1 MNNHKLTSAEYLFVG
16 SMLFGM
22 LFGAGNLIFPVHM
35 GQLAGAHFWSA
46 NIGFIATGVLM
57 PFLALIAFGLSGSGS
72 LEELAGNVH
81 PVFARVFTVMLYL
94 TIGPAFAL
102 PRTATVSYQIGIVPF
117 VGENQTLILAG
128 FTFLFMA
135 VALLFSLKPSKL
147 VVYIGKFLNPV
158 FLAFLAILVA
168 VALVHPM
175 GSIAGSLPQG
185 DYVDH
190 AFLTGFK
197 EGYNTMDVLAMLAF
211 SVVVI
216 DTLKNLG
223 VRDVATISVDLLKVG
238 VIVVFLMSL
247 IYTLITWLGTSSLG
261 QLAVSANG
269 GIALAQIAHGYFGP
283 VGGMLLAAI
292 VTFACLKTAIGLI
305 TACANTFQELFPGTL
320 GYKAYCVVFAGV
332 SFLIGNVGLT
342 QIIVLAVPILMF
354 LYPMA
359 ITLILSSFAS
369 ALLGKDRRL
378 YRWPMVLA
386 GVAAF
391 GDALS
396 VLPKGL
402 QGTAPVQALLGCY
415 HQLPLFS
422 LGMSWLLP
430 TLAALAAAAAAVKLS
445 GGKQ

>member
-1 MNNHKLTSAEYLFVG
+1 MEHRLTSAEYLFVG

-35 GQLAGAHFWSA
+35 GQLAGSHFWSA
-46 NIGFIATGVLM
+46 NIGFISTGVLM

-81 PVFARVFTVMLYL
+81 PAFARIFTVLLYL

-117 VGENQTLILAG
+117 VGENQTLFLAG

-147 VVYIGKFLNPV
+147 IVYIGKFLNPV
-158 FLAFLAILVA
+158 FLAFLAVLVA

-175 GSIAGSLPQG
+175 GSIAGSIPQG
-185 DYVDH
+185 AYVEH

-216 DTLKNLG
+216 NTLKDLG
-223 VRDVATISVDLLKVG
+223 VTDPRTISVDLLKVG
-238 VIVVFLMSL
+238 IIVVFLMSL

-269 GIALAQIAHGYFGP
+269 GIALAQIAHSYFGP

-305 TACANTFQELFPGTL
+305 TACANTFRELFPGSL
-320 GYKAYCVVFAGV
+320 SYKAYCVLFAGI

-359 ITLILSSFAS
+359 ITLILASFAS
-369 ALLGKDRRL
+369 AFLGKDRRL
-378 YRWPMVLA
+378 YRWPMLLA
-386 GVAAF
+386 GAAAF

-396 VLPKGL
+396 ALPKGL
-402 QGTAPVQALLGCY
+402 QETGPVQSLLGCY
-415 HQLPLFS
+415 HQLPLFA

-430 TLAALAAAAAAVKLS
+430 TLAALAAAAAAVKLT
-445 GGKQ
+445 GTNR

>member
-1 MNNHKLTSAEYLFVG
+1 MDHKLTSAEYLFVG

-46 NIGFIATGVLM
+46 NIGFISTGVLM

-81 PVFARVFTVMLYL
+81 PVFARIFTVLLYL

-117 VGENQTLILAG
+117 VGENQTLFLAG

-216 DTLKNLG
+216 NTLKDLG
-223 VRDVATISVDLLKVG
+223 VRDVENISVDLLKVG

-269 GIALAQIAHGYFGP
+269 GIALAQIAHAYFGP

-305 TACANTFQELFPGTL
+305 TACANTFRELFPGSL
-320 GYKAYCVVFAGV
+320 GYKAYCVLFAGI

-359 ITLILSSFAS
+359 ITLILASFAS

-378 YRWPMVLA
+378 YRWPMLLA
-386 GVAAF
+386 GLAAF

-396 VLPKGL
+396 ALPKGL
-402 QGTAPVQALLGCY
+402 QETGPVQALLGCY
-415 HQLPLFS
+415 HQLPLFA

-430 TLAALAAAAAAVKLS
+430 TLVALAAAAAAVKLT
-445 GGKQ
+445 GTNR

>member
-1 MNNHKLTSAEYLFVG
+1 MDHKLTSAEYLFVG

-46 NIGFIATGVLM
+46 NIGFISTGVLM

-81 PVFARVFTVMLYL
+81 PVFARIFTVLLYL

-117 VGENQTLILAG
+117 VGENQTLFLAG

-135 VALLFSLKPSKL
+135 AALLFSLKPSKL
-147 VVYIGKFLNPV
+147 VVYIGKFLNPI

-168 VALVHPM
+168 VALV
-175 GSIAGSLPQG
+175 
-185 DYVDH
+185 
-190 AFLTGFK
+190 LTGFK

-216 DTLKNLG
+216 NTLKDLG
-223 VRDVATISVDLLKVG
+223 VRDVENISVDLLKVG

-269 GIALAQIAHGYFGP
+269 GIALAQIAHAYFGP

-305 TACANTFQELFPGTL
+305 TACANTFRELFPGSL
-320 GYKAYCVVFAGV
+320 GYKAYCVLFAGI

-359 ITLILSSFAS
+359 ITLILASFAS

-378 YRWPMVLA
+378 YRWPMLLA
-386 GVAAF
+386 GLAAF

-396 VLPKGL
+396 ALPKGL
-402 QGTAPVQALLGCY
+402 QETGPVQTLLGCY
-415 HQLPLFS
+415 HQLPLFA

-430 TLAALAAAAAAVKLS
+430 TLAALAAAAAAVKLT
-445 GGKQ
+445 GTNR

>member
-1 MNNHKLTSAEYLFVG
+1 MEHRLTSAEYLFVG

-35 GQLAGAHFWSA
+35 GQLAGSHFWSA
-46 NIGFIATGVLM
+46 NIGFISTGVLM

-81 PVFARVFTVMLYL
+81 PAFARIFTVLLYL

-117 VGENQTLILAG
+117 VGENQTLFLAG

-147 VVYIGKFLNPV
+147 IVYIGKFLNPV
-158 FLAFLAILVA
+158 FLAFLAVLVA

-175 GSIAGSLPQG
+175 GSIAGSIPQG
-185 DYVDH
+185 AYVEH

-216 DTLKNLG
+216 NTLKDLG
-223 VRDVATISVDLLKVG
+223 VTDPRTISVDLLKVG
-238 VIVVFLMSL
+238 IIVVFLMSL

-269 GIALAQIAHGYFGP
+269 GIALAQIAHSYFGP

-305 TACANTFQELFPGTL
+305 TACANTFRELFPGSL
-320 GYKAYCVVFAGV
+320 SYKAYCVLFAGI

-359 ITLILSSFAS
+359 ITLILASFAS

-378 YRWPMVLA
+378 YRWPMLLA
-386 GVAAF
+386 GAAAF

-396 VLPKGL
+396 ALPKGL
-402 QGTAPVQALLGCY
+402 QETGPVQSLLGCY
-415 HQLPLFS
+415 HQLPLFA

-430 TLAALAAAAAAVKLS
+430 TLAALAAAAAAVKLT
-445 GGKQ
+445 GTNQ

>member
-1 MNNHKLTSAEYLFVG
+1 
-16 SMLFGM
+16 MLFGM

-35 GQLAGAHFWSA
+35 GQLAGSHFWSA
-46 NIGFIATGVLM
+46 NIGFISTGVLM

-81 PVFARVFTVMLYL
+81 PAFARIFTVLLYL

-117 VGENQTLILAG
+117 VGENQTLFLAG

-147 VVYIGKFLNPV
+147 IVYIGKFLNPV
-158 FLAFLAILVA
+158 FLAFLAVLVA

-175 GSIAGSLPQG
+175 GSIAGSIPQG
-185 DYVDH
+185 AYVEH

-216 DTLKNLG
+216 NTLKDLG
-223 VRDVATISVDLLKVG
+223 VTDPRTISVDLLKVG
-238 VIVVFLMSL
+238 IIVVFLMSL

-269 GIALAQIAHGYFGP
+269 GIALAQIAHSYFGP

-305 TACANTFQELFPGTL
+305 TACANTFRELFPGSL
-320 GYKAYCVVFAGV
+320 SYKTYCVLFAGI

-359 ITLILSSFAS
+359 ITLILASFAS

-378 YRWPMVLA
+378 YRWPMLLA
-386 GVAAF
+386 GAAAF

-396 VLPKGL
+396 ALPKGL
-402 QGTAPVQALLGCY
+402 QEIGPVQGLLGCY
-415 HQLPLFS
+415 HQLPLFA

-430 TLAALAAAAAAVKLS
+430 PWRLWLLPR
-445 GGKQ
+445 QR

>member
-1 MNNHKLTSAEYLFVG
+1 
-16 SMLFGM
+16 MLFGM

-35 GQLAGAHFWSA
+35 GQLAGSHFWSA
-46 NIGFIATGVLM
+46 NIGFISTGVLM

-81 PVFARVFTVMLYL
+81 PAFARIFTVLLYL

-117 VGENQTLILAG
+117 VGENQTLFLAG

-175 GSIAGSLPQG
+175 GSIAGSIPQG
-185 DYVDH
+185 AYVEH

-216 DTLKNLG
+216 NTLKDLG
-223 VRDVATISVDLLKVG
+223 VTDPRTISVDLLKVG
-238 VIVVFLMSL
+238 IIVVFLMSL

-269 GIALAQIAHGYFGP
+269 GIALAQIAHSYFGP

-305 TACANTFQELFPGTL
+305 TACANTFRELFPGSL
-320 GYKAYCVVFAGV
+320 SYKAYCVLFAGI

-359 ITLILSSFAS
+359 ITLILASFAS
-369 ALLGKDRRL
+369 AFLGKDRRL
-378 YRWPMVLA
+378 YRWPMLLA
-386 GVAAF
+386 GAAAF

-396 VLPKGL
+396 ALPKGL
-402 QGTAPVQALLGCY
+402 QETGPVQSLLGCY
-415 HQLPLFS
+415 HQLPLFA

-430 TLAALAAAAAAVKLS
+430 TLAALAAAAAAVKLT
-445 GGKQ
+445 GTNR

>member
-1 MNNHKLTSAEYLFVG
+1 
-16 SMLFGM
+16 MLFGM

-35 GQLAGAHFWSA
+35 DQLAGSHFWSA
-46 NIGFIATGVLM
+46 NIGFISTGVLM

-81 PVFARVFTVMLYL
+81 PAFARIFTVLLYL

-117 VGENQTLILAG
+117 VGENQTLFLAG

-147 VVYIGKFLNPV
+147 IVYIGKFLNPV
-158 FLAFLAILVA
+158 FLAFLAVLVA

-175 GSIAGSLPQG
+175 GSIAGSIPQG
-185 DYVDH
+185 AYVEH

-216 DTLKNLG
+216 NTLKDLG
-223 VRDVATISVDLLKVG
+223 VTDPRTISVDLLKVG
-238 VIVVFLMSL
+238 IIVVFLMSL

-269 GIALAQIAHGYFGP
+269 GIALAQIAHSYFGP

-305 TACANTFQELFPGTL
+305 TACANTFRELFPGSL
-320 GYKAYCVVFAGV
+320 SYKTYCVLFAGI

-359 ITLILSSFAS
+359 ITLILASFAS
-369 ALLGKDRRL
+369 ALLGKDQRL
-378 YRWPMVLA
+378 YRWPMLLA
-386 GVAAF
+386 GAAAF

-396 VLPKGL
+396 ALPKGL
-402 QGTAPVQALLGCY
+402 QEIGPVQGLLGCY
-415 HQLPLFS
+415 HQLPLFA

-430 TLAALAAAAAAVKLS
+430 PWRLWLLPR
-445 GGKQ
+445 QR

>member
-1 MNNHKLTSAEYLFVG
+1 MNKKLTHAEYIFIG

-35 GQLAGAHFWSA
+35 GQLAGSHFWGA
-46 NIGFIATGVLM
+46 NFGFISTGVFL
-57 PFLALIAFGLSGSGS
+57 PFLALIAFGLSGSSS

-81 PVFARVFTVMLYL
+81 PAFARIFTVLLYL

-102 PRTATVSYQIGIVPF
+102 PRTATVSYQIGIAPF
-117 VGENQTLILAG
+117 VGDQPLLLAA
-128 FTFLFMA
+128 FTFVFMA

-147 VVYIGKFLNPV
+147 IVYIGKGLNPI
-158 FLAFLAILVA
+158 FLAFLAILMA
-168 VALVHPM
+168 AALISPM
-175 GSIAGSLPQG
+175 GSISAALPQG
-185 DYVDH
+185 DYVAH

-223 VRDVATISVDLLKVG
+223 ITDTGNITKDLLKVG
-238 VIVVFLMSL
+238 IIVVFLMAL
-247 IYTLITWLGTSSLG
+247 LYTLITWLGTSSAG
-261 QLAVSANG
+261 QLPVSANG
-269 GIALAQIAHGYFGP
+269 GIALAQITQAYFGP
-283 VGGMLLAAI
+283 VGGVLLAAI

-305 TACANTFQELFPGTL
+305 TSCSNTFLGLFPGSL
-320 GYKAYCVVFAGV
+320 EYKPYCVVFAGV

-359 ITLILSSFAS
+359 ITLILSSFAC
-369 ALLGKDRRL
+369 ALFGKDRRL
-378 YRWPMVLA
+378 YRWPMLLA
-386 GVAAF
+386 GIAAF
-391 GDALS
+391 GDMLS
-396 VLPKGL
+396 ALPKGVQSL
-402 QGTAPVQALLGCY
+402 GAVQGLLGLY
-415 HQLPLFS
+415 RQLPLFS

-430 TLAALAAAAAAVKLS
+430 TLAALVAAVAVVKFS
-445 GGKQ
+445 GQKA

>member
-1 MNNHKLTSAEYLFVG
+1 MDHKLTSAEYLFVG

-46 NIGFIATGVLM
+46 NIGFISTGVLM

-81 PVFARVFTVMLYL
+81 PVFARIFTVLLYL

-117 VGENQTLILAG
+117 VGENQTLFLAG

-135 VALLFSLKPSKL
+135 TALLFSLKPSKL
-147 VVYIGKFLNPV
+147 VVYIGKFLNPI

-175 GSIAGSLPQG
+175 GSIAGSFPQG
-185 DYVDH
+185 AYVEH

-216 DTLKNLG
+216 NTLKDLG
-223 VRDVATISVDLLKVG
+223 VRDVENISVDLLKVG

-269 GIALAQIAHGYFGP
+269 GIALAQIAHAYFGP

-305 TACANTFQELFPGTL
+305 TA
-320 GYKAYCVVFAGV
+320 YCVLFAGI

-359 ITLILSSFAS
+359 ITLILASFAS

-378 YRWPMVLA
+378 YRWPMLLA
-386 GVAAF
+386 GLAAF

-396 VLPKGL
+396 ALPKGL
-402 QGTAPVQALLGCY
+402 QETGPVQALLGCY
-415 HQLPLFS
+415 HQLPLFT

-430 TLAALAAAAAAVKLS
+430 TLAALAAAAAAVKLT
-445 GGKQ
+445 GTNR

>member
-1 MNNHKLTSAEYLFVG
+1 
-16 SMLFGM
+16 
-22 LFGAGNLIFPVHM
+22 
-35 GQLAGAHFWSA
+35 
-46 NIGFIATGVLM
+46 
-57 PFLALIAFGLSGSGS
+57 
-72 LEELAGNVH
+72 
-81 PVFARVFTVMLYL
+81 
-94 TIGPAFAL
+94 
-102 PRTATVSYQIGIVPF
+102 
-117 VGENQTLILAG
+117 
-128 FTFLFMA
+128 MA
-135 VALLFSLKPSKL
+135 AALLFSLKPSKL
-147 VVYIGKFLNPV
+147 VVYIGKFLNPI

-175 GSIAGSLPQG
+175 GSIAGSFPQG
-185 DYVDH
+185 AYVEH

-216 DTLKNLG
+216 NTLKDLG
-223 VRDVATISVDLLKVG
+223 VRDVENISVDLLKVG

-269 GIALAQIAHGYFGP
+269 GIALAQIAHAYFGP

-305 TACANTFQELFPGTL
+305 TACANTFRELFPGSL
-320 GYKAYCVVFAGV
+320 GYKAYCVLFAGI

-359 ITLILSSFAS
+359 ITLILASFAS

-378 YRWPMVLA
+378 YRWPMLLA
-386 GVAAF
+386 GLAAF

-396 VLPKGL
+396 ALPKGL
-402 QGTAPVQALLGCY
+402 QETGPVQTLLGCY
-415 HQLPLFS
+415 HQLPLFA

-430 TLAALAAAAAAVKLS
+430 TLAALAAAAAAVKLT
-445 GGKQ
+445 GTNR

>member
-1 MNNHKLTSAEYLFVG
+1 
-16 SMLFGM
+16 MLFGM

-35 GQLAGAHFWSA
+35 GQLAGSHFWSA
-46 NIGFIATGVLM
+46 NIGFISTGVLM

-81 PVFARVFTVMLYL
+81 PAFARIFTVLLYL

-117 VGENQTLILAG
+117 VGENQTLFLAG

-147 VVYIGKFLNPV
+147 IVYIGKFLNPV
-158 FLAFLAILVA
+158 FLAFLAVLVA

-175 GSIAGSLPQG
+175 GSIAGSIPQG
-185 DYVDH
+185 AYVEH

-216 DTLKNLG
+216 NTLKDLG
-223 VRDVATISVDLLKVG
+223 VTDPRTISVDLLKVG
-238 VIVVFLMSL
+238 IIVVFLMSL

-269 GIALAQIAHGYFGP
+269 GIALAQIAHSYFGP

-305 TACANTFQELFPGTL
+305 TACANTFRELFPGSL
-320 GYKAYCVVFAGV
+320 SYKAYCVLFAGI

-359 ITLILSSFAS
+359 ITLILASFAS

-378 YRWPMVLA
+378 YRWPMLLA
-386 GVAAF
+386 GAAAF

-396 VLPKGL
+396 ALPKGL
-402 QGTAPVQALLGCY
+402 QETGPVQSLLGCY
-415 HQLPLFS
+415 HQLPLFA

-430 TLAALAAAAAAVKLS
+430 TLAALAAAAAAVKLT
-445 GGKQ
+445 GTNR

>member
-1 MNNHKLTSAEYLFVG
+1 MNKKLTGAEYVFVG

-35 GQLAGAHFWSA
+35 GQLAGSHFWRA
-46 NIGFIATGVLM
+46 NFGFISTGVFL
-57 PFLALIAFGLSGSGS
+57 PFLALIAFGLSGSAS

-81 PVFARVFTVMLYL
+81 PTFAKIFTVLLYL

-102 PRTATVSYQIGIVPF
+102 PRTATVSYQIGIAPF
-117 VGENQTLILAG
+117 VGEQPLLLAI
-128 FTFLFMA
+128 FTFVFMG
-135 VALLFSLKPSKL
+135 VGLLFSLKPSKL
-147 VVYIGKFLNPV
+147 IVYIGKGLKPIFLV
-158 FLAFLAILVA
+158 FLAILMA
-168 VALVHPM
+168 AALLNPM
-175 GSIAGSLPQG
+175 GSMGSALPQG
-185 DYVDH
+185 DYVAH

-223 VRDVATISVDLLKVG
+223 ITDTGNITKDLLKVG
-238 VIVVFLMSL
+238 AIVVFLMAL
-247 IYTLITWLGTSSLG
+247 LYTLITWLGTSSVGRLPI
-261 QLAVSANG
+261 SANG
-269 GIALAQIAHGYFGP
+269 GISLAQITHAYFGS
-283 VGGMLLAAI
+283 VGGVLLAAI

-305 TACANTFQELFPGTL
+305 TACSNTFMELFPGKL
-320 GYKAYCVVFAGV
+320 GYRTCCVLVAGV

-342 QIIVLAVPILMF
+342 QIIQLAVPILML

-359 ITLILSSFAS
+359 ITLILSAFAC
-369 ALLGKDRRL
+369 ALFGKDRRL

-386 GVAAF
+386 GFAAF
-391 GDALS
+391 GDMLS
-396 VLPKGL
+396 ALPKG
-402 QGTAPVQALLGCY
+402 VQNLGAVQSLLGLY

-430 TLAALAAAAAAVKLS
+430 ALAALVAAVAVVKFS
-445 GGKQ
+445 GQKA

>member
-1 MNNHKLTSAEYLFVG
+1 
-16 SMLFGM
+16 MLFGM

-35 GQLAGAHFWSA
+35 GQLAGSHFWSA
-46 NIGFIATGVLM
+46 NIGFISTGVLM

-81 PVFARVFTVMLYL
+81 PAFARIFTVLLYL

-117 VGENQTLILAG
+117 VGENQTLFLAG

-147 VVYIGKFLNPV
+147 IVYIGKFLNPV
-158 FLAFLAILVA
+158 FLAFLAVLVA

-175 GSIAGSLPQG
+175 GSIAGSIPQG
-185 DYVDH
+185 AYVEH

-216 DTLKNLG
+216 NTLKDLG
-223 VRDVATISVDLLKVG
+223 VTDPRTISVDLLKVG
-238 VIVVFLMSL
+238 IIVVFLMSL

-269 GIALAQIAHGYFGP
+269 GIALAQIAHSYFGP

-305 TACANTFQELFPGTL
+305 TACANTFRELFPGSL
-320 GYKAYCVVFAGV
+320 SYKAYCVLFAGI

-359 ITLILSSFAS
+359 ITLILASFAS

-378 YRWPMVLA
+378 YRWPMLLA
-386 GVAAF
+386 GAAAF

-396 VLPKGL
+396 ALPKGL
-402 QGTAPVQALLGCY
+402 QETGPVQSLLGCY
-415 HQLPLFS
+415 HQLPLFA

-430 TLAALAAAAAAVKLS
+430 TLAALAVAAAAVKLT
-445 GGKQ
+445 GTNR